1 MEHVSIFTDPSGL
14 RKMQGQ
20 QHHKMKTVK
29 ILGFTSA
36 KSLVELTCHIVESMT
51 SLECLTLQTYQSSSR
66 CFEPADKSNK
76 CSPLPIHVLKEAQR
90 GLLAIRMYIEPK
102 VPAMVKLHVVETCRR
117 CH

>member
-36 KSLVELTCHIVESMT
+36 KSLVELTFHIVESMT
-51 SLECLTLQTYQSSSR
+51 SLECLTLETHQSSSR
-66 CFEPADKSNK
+66 CFEPADKSNNTTGNT
-76 CSPLPIHVLKEAQR
+76 CFAE
-90 GLLAIRMYIEPK
+90 GLSLCREPNLGHSAK
-102 VPAMVKLHVVETCRR
+102 TLFAEG
-117 CH
+117 